1 LKLLLPASLFARTA
15 ALIAATLLAFAGII
29 WLAISWTIVVPT
41 APLMADLLSHRI
53 SAAVRAAQDGSPMP
67 KGARLSNETPRP
79 ALLPVKINA
88 VRNYLDRVVHELNTR
103 LDGAQVVVTH
113 VSAPFE
119 ISVQLDPRENS
130 WIVLTWNLARPRAS
144 TAVLTLFGVAAL
156 LVLGASWWWARR
168 LSLPLASLAHAAKRV
183 AEGERVTVDTE
194 SGPRE
199 VQSLA
204 NAFQSMSQRLYEA
217 AEQREFMLAGVSHDL
232 RSPLARMRVAVELL
246 DERNATL
253 AEGMTHEIEE
263 MDRMVGLFLH
273 YVRANYNETSQR
285 IVPDEVVRAATP
297 HDERI
302 VLELNATESRVLPA
316 DALRQIAQNL
326 IQNALDHGR
335 PPVRVRTR
343 LSGDRL
349 ELAVT
354 DAGEGLSSDD
364 WQQALEPFNRV
375 RAQPNTGHAGL
386 GLALVDRLVRNIGGS
401 LKSNRVPGEFTIIVT
416 FTTRPSDARQP

>member
-1 LKLLLPASLFARTA
+1 MRFLPASLFARTA

-41 APLMADLLSHRI
+41 APLMADLLEHRI
-53 SAAVRAAQDGSPMP
+53 SAAVRAAQDRSPMP
-67 KGARLSNETPRP
+67 QGARLSHETPRP
-79 ALLPVKINA
+79 ATLPNQLSA
-88 VRNYLDRVVHELNTR
+88 VRNYLERVVRELNGR
-103 LDGAQVVVTH
+103 LDGAQVIVTH

-119 ISVQLDPRENS
+119 ISVQVDALENS
-130 WIVLTWNLARPRAS
+130 WVVLSWNFARPRAS
-144 TAVLTLFGVAAL
+144 TAALTLFTIAVL
-156 LVLGASWWWARR
+156 LVLGASSWWARR
-168 LSLPLASLAHAAKRV
+168 LSLPLASLANAAKQV
-183 AEGERVTVDTE
+183 AEGKRVTVDTE

-204 NAFQSMSQRLYEA
+204 NAFQSMSQRLYEV

-232 RSPLARMRVAVELL
+232 RSPLARMRVAIELL
-246 DERNATL
+246 DERNVAL

-263 MDRMVGLFLH
+263 MDRMLGLFLH

-285 IVPDEVVRAATP
+285 IVPDDVVRAATP

-302 VLELNATESRVLPA
+302 VLELNATESRVLPS
-316 DALRQIAQNL
+316 DALRQITLNL
-326 IQNALDHGR
+326 VQNALDHGR
-335 PPVRVRTR
+335 PPVRVRTQ
-343 LSGDRL
+343 LSGDQV

-354 DAGEGLSSDD
+354 DAGAGLSPDE

-386 GLALVDRLVRNIGGS
+386 GLALVDRLIRNVGGTLS
-401 LKSNRVPGEFTIIVT
+401 SNRTPDAFTIIVT
-416 FTTRPSDARQP
+416 FPAREDTSRP